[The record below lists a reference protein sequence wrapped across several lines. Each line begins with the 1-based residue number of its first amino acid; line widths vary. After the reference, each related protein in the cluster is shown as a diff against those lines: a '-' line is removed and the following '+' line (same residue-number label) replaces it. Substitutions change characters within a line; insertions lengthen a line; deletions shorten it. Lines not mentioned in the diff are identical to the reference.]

1 MLEGVK
7 LIPRLRNLRDGPQ
20 CPLGDRRTAGHVGQ
34 GQDVLLDLGREAQQT
49 HDLGHPGAGDA
60 LPAGNGGLVGLL
72 PGLEERLPLDGLAEE
87 FHHPGRP
94 GGLGRFAVADPGR
107 KGVDDSVGGHAP
119 RQGAHVAVFER
130 PLGPEGD
137 LDRLFTVG
145 GHGPAVAGVHG
156 DMDDAEPDLGLG
168 PAWAAASNTVT
179 FGEPFATIV
188 QKKANR
194 AEQFDRGRLDE
205 LRLLVAGSAPIW
217 EAIMATAA
225 PSLFVTPEKLQMIS
239 DQLLELSV
247 FDAVFF
253 HLVMDKRL
261 FMWTKAGQWVE
272 VDSGDR

>member
-1 MLEGVK
+1 
-7 LIPRLRNLRDGPQ
+7 
-20 CPLGDRRTAGHVGQ
+20 
-34 GQDVLLDLGREAQQT
+34 
-49 HDLGHPGAGDA
+49 
-60 LPAGNGGLVGLL
+60 
-72 PGLEERLPLDGLAEE
+72 
-87 FHHPGRP
+87 
-94 GGLGRFAVADPGR
+94 
-107 KGVDDSVGGHAP
+107 
-119 RQGAHVAVFER
+119 
-130 PLGPEGD
+130 
-137 LDRLFTVG
+137 
-145 GHGPAVAGVHG
+145 
-156 DMDDAEPDLGLG
+156 MDDAEPDLGLG